1 MQLIEAG
8 AAHVI
13 ATEEV
18 DLVEEVM
25 RITDGKGARVVF
37 DPVGGPNFPK
47 LISALAF
54 QGTDLPVFPTG
65 RAWERTLWPRVR
77 DRDHSPVLSV
87 DAM

>member
-1 MQLIEAG
+1 
-8 AAHVI
+8 VI

-47 LISALAF
+47 LMFALAF
-54 QGTDLPVFPTG
+54 QGTVYIYGALAEAT
-65 RAWERTLWPRVR
+65 PRCR
-77 DRDHSPVLSV
+77 CSR
-87 DAM
+87 